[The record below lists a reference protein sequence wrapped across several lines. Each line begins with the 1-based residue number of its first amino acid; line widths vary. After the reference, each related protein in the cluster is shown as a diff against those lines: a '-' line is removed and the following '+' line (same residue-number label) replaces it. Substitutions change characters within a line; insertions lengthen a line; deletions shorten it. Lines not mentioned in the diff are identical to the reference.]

1 MNGSDLSNFDKMAST
16 TKIHPVRFNHLQHC
30 SKRDANYRQL
40 VLHGDETQFQ
50 MGMELC
56 APDVNMIQ
64 NPAFSS
70 TANWNPSGTA
80 FIDTVMGFGQ
90 KYAGGS
96 LGIISQI
103 VPVADGVQIYL
114 SFDVNISTGSLKLA
128 AGTYTEIITE
138 SGTYERFITADSLIL
153 LVFEGSAP
161 SSWTITSVGMYVMN
175 TNFAVRVVDLDDTVI
190 REMNPITDPQY
201 FDFTRSWFTFSYDWE
216 DALGDLLPAGCY
228 RFLVSEPCECLNG
241 GLIPQD
247 LITGVA
253 TYWQQSGV
261 QSWFVVGG
269 SATYTGA
276 VDGDTVWIE
285 NVFCDDVDYEVG
297 YTLTGMAG
305 NEFRLR
311 AGATSSI
318 LRTADGT
325 YTEIITAN
333 GNTGRLVL
341 AGYNTAGASTFIL
354 TDLTI
359 TPVSRSYAFRS
370 NIFDLR
376 ASAECTC
383 IISACCDSDNLQA
396 GFPDTNFVPRI
407 RLKLNYGDAEYD
419 PISNESFKG
428 SFGFKRNYYYRGEK
442 IKRIG
447 FAASEYVHDFIA
459 HLGGYDYVY
468 LDGESVFVNSSEYSV
483 EWQDGYDYGEGEL
496 KVSDKQELIE
506 KKRCSTQIKGCG
518 SGGLSISIDSN
529 SGGASGSDGAGIITN
544 HLSST
549 AAEYLTDG

>member
-1 MNGSDLSNFDKMAST
+1 MAGT
-16 TKIHPVRFNHLQHC
+16 TKIHPVRFNQLQHC

-50 MGMELC
+50 MSMELC
-56 APDVNMIQ
+56 APDVNMVQ
-64 NPAFSS
+64 NPSFSS

-80 FIDTVMGFGQ
+80 FIDTVSGFGQ
-90 KYAGGS
+90 KYIGGS
-96 LGIISQI
+96 IGAISQI
-103 VPVADGVQIYL
+103 IPVADGVHLYL
-114 SFDVNISTGSLKLA
+114 SFDLNISTGSMKLA
-128 AGTYTEIITE
+128 AGTYTEIFTQ
-138 SGTYERFITADSLIL
+138 SGTYERFILADTFISLS
-153 LVFEGSAP
+153 FAGSAG

-175 TNFAVRVVDLDDTVI
+175 TNFAVRIVDLDGTVI
-190 REMNPITDPQY
+190 REVNPSTDPQY
-201 FDFTRSWFTFSYDWE
+201 FDFTRSWFTFTYDWE
-216 DALGDLLPAGCY
+216 DDGGNFLAAGCY
-228 RFLVSEPCECLNG
+228 RFMVSEPCECLNG

-247 LITGVA
+247 LLTGVA
-253 TYWQQSGV
+253 TYWRQDGV

-276 VDGDTVWIE
+276 VNADDVWIE
-285 NVFCDDVDYEVG
+285 NVFCDDQDYTVE

-325 YTEIITAN
+325 YSEIITAN

-341 AGYNTAGASTFIL
+341 VGYNTAGASTFIL

-359 TPVSRSYAFRS
+359 TPVERSYAFMS

-376 ASAECTC
+376 ASADCTC

-396 GFPDTNFVPRI
+396 GFTDTNFVPRI
-407 RLKLNYGDAEYD
+407 RLRINYGDAEYD
-419 PISNESFKG
+419 PIVNESYKG
-428 SFGFKRNYYYRGEK
+428 AFGFKRNYYYRGEK
-442 IKRIG
+442 IKRIA
-447 FAASEYVHDFIA
+447 FAASEYVHDFMA
-459 HLGGYDYVY
+459 HLAGYDNMY
-468 LDGESVFVNSSEYSV
+468 LDGEPMFVNSGEYSV
-483 EWQDGYDYGEGEL
+483 EWMDGYDYGEGEI
-496 KVSDKQELIE
+496 KVSDKVELIE
-506 KKRCSTQIKGCG
+506 KKRCSSQIKGCG

-544 HLSST
+544 HLSTT